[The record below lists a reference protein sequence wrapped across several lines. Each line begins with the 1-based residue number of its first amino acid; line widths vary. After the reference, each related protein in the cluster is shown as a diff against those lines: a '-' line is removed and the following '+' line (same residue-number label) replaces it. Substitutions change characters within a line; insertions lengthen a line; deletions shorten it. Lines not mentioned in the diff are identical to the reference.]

1 MSELENKVSKDYM
14 ELGKNRRKTNNAKQK
29 SVLRRKESLDIIVCV
44 KHVPETA
51 EAEIKIG
58 ATGKAI
64 EKTGLVF
71 DINEWDDYALEE
83 AVRFKEKL
91 GGTVTAITVGLEDAD
106 GTLRKCLARGA
117 DKAIRVTDAK
127 FEGSDSYAIA
137 RILHSVV
144 KGLHFDLVLTGALAG
159 DDGYTMVG
167 PILAEM
173 LGVSHATMVK
183 KIELGNGV
191 AKANRELEGGLE
203 EIIEVKLPAVLTV
216 QTGINE
222 PRYVS
227 ILGIRKA
234 MKKEI
239 ETLSLADTN
248 LSENDVGEAGSW
260 IKIEQMFV
268 PPVEKQ
274 AEFIK
279 GNPEE
284 IATKI
289 AEIIKSRGLI

>member
-1 MSELENKVSKDYM
+1 LN
-14 ELGKNRRKTNNAKQK
+14 
-29 SVLRRKESLDIIVCV
+29 IIVCV
-44 KHVPETA
+44 KHIPETA
-51 EAEIKIG
+51 EAEIKID
-58 ATGKAI
+58 ATEKAI

-83 AVRFKEKL
+83 AVRIKEKI
-91 GGTVTAITVGLEDAD
+91 GGAVTAMTAGPKDAD
-106 GTLRKCLARGA
+106 STLRKCLARGA
-117 DKAIRVTDAK
+117 DKAIRLADAK
-127 FEGSDSYAIA
+127 FEGSDGYAVA
-137 RILHSVV
+137 KILHSAI
-144 KGLHFDLVLTGALAG
+144 KGLPFDLILTGALAS
-159 DDGYTMVG
+159 DDGYTMLG

-173 LGVSHATMVK
+173 LGIPHATMVK
-183 KIELGNGV
+183 KIELGDGV
-191 AKANRELEGGLE
+191 AKVNRELEGGLE
-203 EIIEVKLPAVLTV
+203 EIVEVKLPAIFAV

-239 ETLSLADTN
+239 KVLGLADVG

-260 IKIEQMFV
+260 IKIEKMFV

-279 GNPEE
+279 GTPEDV
-284 IATKI
+284 ATKI